1 MITIYEIYNKEKM
14 RGSYLSEV
22 QLLKLIRIC
31 ESMKYKT
38 LANKLIS
45 IYEQLENPKK
55 YDKKLLN

>member
-22 QLLKLIRIC
+22 DLLRLIRIC
-31 ESMKYKT
+31 SSMKYKN
-38 LANKLIS
+38 LANKLIK

-55 YDKKLLN
+55 YDKNLLK